1 MIATINPATEQE
13 LQCYPPQVRVEIED
27 AINLSHKAQTVWA
40 GKSINARAEVIR
52 HLGQLLERR
61 KEKLAPLISI
71 EMGKPIMQAR
81 SEIEKC
87 RDLCSFY
94 ADQASSFL
102 KDEFILTQAKRSA
115 VSFTPLGVILGI
127 MPWNFPFWQVF
138 RFAIPTLLAGNATL
152 LKHAP
157 NVSGCSLDIQTL
169 FLEAGFPKG
178 VFQSLIIEVEQVEP
192 IISHP
197 CIKGITLTGSSR
209 AGKAV
214 AKLAGQH
221 LKPSVLELGGSDPF
235 IVLADADLEL
245 ATTKAVESRCLNAG
259 QSCISA
265 KRFIIHKNI
274 YDIFKERFIAK
285 LKNKKIGDPADEE
298 TEIGPLARK
307 DLRDNLRNQVEQSL
321 TKGATLAYE
330 SESLPEKGYFYPI
343 QVLEHIPQETP
354 AFDEELFGPV
364 ASLFKAEDTA
374 HAIQLANAT
383 RFGLGATIFTKDEE
397 KGWEIAKNKLQA
409 GSCFINDSVKSDAS
423 LPFGGIKNSGYGR
436 ELGRFGVQAFVNI
449 KTVYLG

>member
-13 LQCYPPQVRVEIED
+13 LQGYPPQVRVEIDD
-27 AINLSHKAQTVWA
+27 AIQLGAQAQKEWA
-40 GKSINARAEVIR
+40 KKSISERSELVKQLAK
-52 HLGQLLERR
+52 LLELR
-61 KEKLAPLISI
+61 KEKLARLITI
-71 EMGKPIMQAR
+71 EMGKPITQAR

-94 ADQASSFL
+94 AENVEELLS
-102 KDEFILTQAKRSA
+102 DEFILTHAKRSA
-115 VSFTPLGVILGI
+115 VSFTPLGVILGV

-138 RFAIPTLLAGNATL
+138 RYAIPTVLAGNTTL

-169 FLEAGFPKG
+169 FLEAGFPVG
-178 VFQSLIIEVEQVEP
+178 VFQSLIAQVEQVEH
-192 IISHP
+192 IIAHP
-197 CIKGITLTGSSR
+197 AVQGITLTGSTR

-214 AKLAGQH
+214 GQLAAGQ

-245 ATTKAVESRCLNAG
+245 AAQKAVESRCLNAG

-265 KRFIIHKNI
+265 KRFIIHADI
-274 YDIFKERFIAK
+274 YENFKEGFIAQV
-285 LKNKKIGDPADEE
+285 KKKIIGDPIEE
-298 TEIGPLARK
+298 STDIGPLARK
-307 DLRDNLRNQVEQSL
+307 DLRDNLAEQVEQSL
-321 TKGATLAYE
+321 AEGASLAYE
-330 SESLPEKGYFYPI
+330 SNSIPEKGYFYPI
-343 QVLEHIPQETP
+343 QVLERIPSGTP
-354 AFDEELFGPV
+354 AYDDELFGPV

-383 RFGLGATIFTKDEE
+383 RFGLGANIFTKDEE
-397 KGWEIAKNKLQA
+397 KGWNIAKNKLHA
-409 GSCFINDSVKSDAS
+409 GNCFINDFVKSDPR

-436 ELGRFGVQAFVNI
+436 EMGRFGIQSFVNI